1 MSSSQ
6 RLVVELATY
15 YVRAAVVS
23 GDRVIAHRE
32 FAADD
37 AAGVSAFVAENA
49 AGAPVSVALLAPA
62 SDLAVLVPADEA
74 VALRTAD
81 AFLARVAGGTGAQV
95 AACDVSKGR
104 TPAGDGAAG
113 VLLSG
118 VTAEAE
124 TAARERLAA
133 LGLAPDSVTA
143 ALPAELGAVVE
154 LLGGHP
160 DSETVAVW
168 VPGESSGKLWI
179 VSSSGIRGV
188 KDVTAG
194 FAQVFEAVQA
204 ELGLKFRAAASKLF
218 IGGQYEFGDAA
229 EKIAGRLG
237 TALLA
242 ALDQEAP
249 TALHV
254 VGLTAGQSWLAAA
267 VAKSLELPE
276 WTPSEA
282 AARYGVSAEL
292 QSAQVLGLLQAA
304 AAKQVGGE
312 WLPAWLTPGAAMAGV
327 AAKTVAPT
335 AVAARPAAAPAL
347 MRVPRAPVPAP
358 APAPAP
364 AAAAPAPVAAPAP
377 AKPAPAPAPVKVA
390 PVKPAAAKP
399 AAPVAA
405 KATTAAKPVA
415 EKPAAKPVAKP
426 APAAAP
432 VAGSGKKFPLVPVIA
447 GVVGVALLG
456 GVAVFFMKPSAKPA
470 KPVATTAAVSSAKPV
485 TTPTAPGSSDLDPSL
500 QKVLLESELKRDP
513 LSFRNDNYAFTVSGK
528 GVLVD
533 LKANGRSSAW
543 VKNLGFMRL
552 YGFSLGADGRRV
564 ARRAGDM
571 NSPEYQSRVVKQVR
585 DGAIVF
591 DVNVSHPKFLLTQ
604 TYICLPR
611 SVKVNVRFK
620 PTGLADN
627 SGPLDA
633 VYGVHLGSAEF
644 TSPGANPVM
653 RAGEVVYGTKAGALS
668 LRYDPAFTGAGS
680 KPVVGDPELVSFV
693 LAVSGGT
700 QEQVLSYEI
709 VLP

>member
-74 VALRTAD
+74 AALRTAD
-81 AFLARVAGGTGAQV
+81 AFLTRAAGGTGAQV

-133 LGLAPDSVTA
+133 LGLAPAAVTS

-160 DSETVAVW
+160 AAETVAVW

-188 KDVTAG
+188 KDVAAG

-218 IGGQYEFGDAA
+218 LGGQYEFGEAA
-229 EKIAGRLG
+229 ERIAARLG

-242 ALDQEAP
+242 ALDEETP

-276 WTPSEA
+276 WAPTEA
-282 AARYGVSAEL
+282 VARYGVSEEL

-312 WLPAWLTPGAAMAGV
+312 WLPAWLTPGAALPGV
-327 AAKTVAPT
+327 AAKTAAP
-335 AVAARPAAAPAL
+335 VAAAPAAVVRPATATPAL
-347 MRVPRAPVPAP
+347 MRVPRAPVPA
-358 APAPAP
+358 APTPVP
-364 AAAAPAPVAAPAP
+364 AAAPAPVAAPVP
-377 AKPAPAPAPVKVA
+377 VKPAPA
-390 PVKPAAAKP
+390 KPAAAKP
-399 AAPVAA
+399 AAPAAA
-405 KATTAAKPVA
+405 KATPAAKPVA
-415 EKPAAKPVAKP
+415 EKPATKPVAKP
-426 APAAAP
+426 APSAAP
-432 VAGSGKKFPLVPVIA
+432 AAGSGKKFPLVPVIA
-447 GVVGVALLG
+447 GVVGVAVLG

-470 KPVATTAAVSSAKPV
+470 KPATTTAATASVSSAKPA
-485 TTPTAPGSSDLDPSL
+485 TAPAASASSNLDPAL
-500 QKVLLESELKRDP
+500 QKVLLESELQRDP
-513 LSFRNDNYAFTVSGK
+513 LSFRNDNYAFTVSNK

-533 LKANGRSSAW
+533 LKATGRSSAW

-571 NSPEYQSRVVKQVR
+571 NTPEYQARVKKQVR

-591 DVNVSHPKFLLTQ
+591 DVDVSHPKFLLTQ

-620 PTGLADN
+620 PTGLSDKL
-627 SGPLDA
+627 GPLDA
-633 VYGVHLGSAEF
+633 VYGVHLGSTEF
-644 TSPGANPVM
+644 TSPGTNPVM

-668 LRYDPAFTGAGS
+668 LRYDPAFTGAGA

-693 LAVSGGT
+693 LAVSGGA
-700 QEQVLSYEI
+700 QEQELSYEI